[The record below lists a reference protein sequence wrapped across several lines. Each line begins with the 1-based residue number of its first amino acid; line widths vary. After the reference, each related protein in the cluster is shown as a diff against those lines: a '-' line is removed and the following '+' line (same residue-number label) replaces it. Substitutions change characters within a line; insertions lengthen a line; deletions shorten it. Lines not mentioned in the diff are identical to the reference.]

1 MGKVA
6 RNAMPGNVEPDN
18 AGAQARHDAVMAEL
32 TAIRADV
39 REALAIG
46 RHAEREARATRA
58 VVRNTLTTA
67 HGGTRIL
74 EVPTTERGQDGAYL
88 LRPPHQLRT
97 IAALRRLSIANL
109 QAWLDYYGQPYP
121 DDADRSALLALL
133 FSELGV
139 PANATVNNLHGR
151 PH

>member
-1 MGKVA
+1 MGVVPNTVDISLQRYCTTGTLVITA
-6 RNAMPGNVEPDN
+6 FTLAAPAWIRTIRTAFRDPPPVGNSTS
-18 AGAQARHDAVMAEL
+18 
-32 TAIRADV
+32 TAWA
-39 REALAIG
+39 
-46 RHAEREARATRA
+46 
-58 VVRNTLTTA
+58 
-67 HGGTRIL
+67 
-74 EVPTTERGQDGAYL
+74 GQDGAYL